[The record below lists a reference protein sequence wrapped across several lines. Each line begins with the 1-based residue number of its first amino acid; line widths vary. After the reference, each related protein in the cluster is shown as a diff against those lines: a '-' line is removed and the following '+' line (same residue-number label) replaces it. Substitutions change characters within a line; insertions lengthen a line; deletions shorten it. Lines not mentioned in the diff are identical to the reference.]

1 MRTVFESP
9 AGNLPGGSFVVPAGA
24 MTALGGK
31 PQTTRKARAL
41 HAPYA
46 PRGSKPI
53 TPSPERGRGKRAGDP
68 ARGYWEGSPKPP
80 SPKGNPRPF
89 KGREEVRAVFN
100 DTLN

>member
-1 MRTVFESP
+1 M
-9 AGNLPGGSFVVPAGA
+9 VPAGA

-46 PRGSKPI
+46 PQGFKPI
-53 TPSPERGRGKRAGDP
+53 TPSPARGRGKRAGDP

-80 SPKGNPRPF
+80 SPKR
-89 KGREEVRAVFN
+89 
-100 DTLN
+100 DTLAPLRAGRRSELFLTIRLTDI